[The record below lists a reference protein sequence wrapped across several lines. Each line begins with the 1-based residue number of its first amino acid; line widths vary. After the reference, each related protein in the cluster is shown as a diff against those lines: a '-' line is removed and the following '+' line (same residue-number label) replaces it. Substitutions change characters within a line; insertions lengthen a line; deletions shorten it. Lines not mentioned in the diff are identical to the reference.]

1 MGILARVKEY
11 TIHQTVDALVGLA
24 ARGAKRDVDG
34 TLRKML
40 QYCLRITSDP
50 VWTAVVKD
58 LLKKLND
65 NHPAMELARRF
76 LTELNPEVRRKLVRC
91 LFVEG
96 TLLGPKRRHAL
107 EPQLGYYPPSTMVIS
122 PSMRCPLKCY
132 GCYAGSY
139 GKEDELS
146 FDEVD
151 TIIRD
156 AKELGMYFL
165 VFSGGEPFAW
175 KPLLPLLEKH
185 NDVFFLTFTSGLL
198 LDDDTVDRLARL
210 GNCCPAISC
219 EGFEEETDQRR
230 GKGAFKK
237 VERAMRRLAKRGVVV
252 SFSATATR
260 HNMDVITSDA
270 FIDYLADAGCMMGWY
285 FSYIPIGRDPDLDLM
300 PTPEQRVHLSRRVKE
315 LRAQK
320 PVTLID
326 FWNDGEFSGGCIAG
340 GRKYLHINNKGDV
353 EPCVFCHFAVEN
365 IRETPL
371 REAIGGDFF
380 RAIRERQPYN
390 EDLRRVC
397 IMIDN
402 PSVLRDV
409 VAQTGA
415 RGTHEG
421 AESLIHEFAAPLDQY
436 AEEFGKALRNGPVC
450 HIAHRV

>member
-1 MGILARVKEY
+1 MGLLTRVKEY
-11 TIHQTVDALVGLA
+11 TVYQTVDALVGLA
-24 ARGAKRDVDG
+24 ARGARRNVDV

-40 QYCLRITSDP
+40 EYCLKLTGDR

-58 LLKKLND
+58 LLRKLNEG
-65 NHPAMELARRF
+65 HPAMELARRF
-76 LTELNPEVRRKLVRC
+76 LTELNPTVRSKLVRC

-107 EPQLGYYPPSTMVIS
+107 ESELGYYPPSTLVIS
-122 PSMRCPLKCY
+122 PSMRCPLRCY

-139 GKEDELS
+139 SKEDELT
-146 FDEVD
+146 FDDVD
-151 TIIRD
+151 TIVRD
-156 AKELGMYFL
+156 AKALGMYFL
-165 VFSGGEPFAW
+165 VISGGEPFAW
-175 KPLLPLLEKH
+175 EPLMRILEEH
-185 NDVFFLTFTSGLL
+185 NDVYFLVYTSGLL
-198 LDDDTVDRLARL
+198 LDDATVDRLAEL

-219 EGFEEETDQRR
+219 EGFEEETDKRR

-260 HNMDVITSDA
+260 HNIDTITSDR
-270 FIDYLADAGCMMGWY
+270 FVDYLIDAGCMMGWY
-285 FSYIPIGRDPDLDLM
+285 FSYMPIGRSPELDLM
-300 PTPEQRVHLSRRVKE
+300 PTPEQRVQLSRRVKE

-320 PVTLID
+320 AITLID

-353 EPCVFCHFAVEN
+353 EPCVFCHFATDN
-365 IRETPL
+365 IKETPL
-371 REAIGGDFF
+371 KEALASDFF
-380 RAIRERQPYN
+380 KAIRARQPYHD
-390 EDLRRVC
+390 DLRRVC

-409 VAQTGA
+409 VAETGA

-421 AESLIHEFAAPLDQY
+421 AETLIQGFAGPLDEY
-436 AEEFGKALRNGPVC
+436 ARQFGEALKHGPVC
-450 HIAHRV
+450 NIVNRV